1 LSRVQE
7 TDLKFF
13 IAHLAT
19 ETNTFA
25 AAPTG
30 LGAFEEVGIFHGDA
44 SRREPAGAGAFLHF
58 LRGLIEADGGEAVES
73 LCTLAQPGG
82 RTVRPVYE
90 ALRDEILADL
100 RAALPVDAVQLL
112 LHGAMAAD
120 GYDDCEGDLAA
131 RIREIVGPDVAIGL
145 ELDLHCHYTELMH
158 RSADVI
164 IAFKEYP
171 HIDTDERG
179 RELYRI
185 LSDVAARRARPV
197 TAVFD
202 CKMVGLWHTTREPMS
217 GFVRDMLAAE
227 REPGVLSV
235 SLGHGFPWGDVPE
248 AGGKLWVVADND
260 AALARAVAE
269 GLGRK
274 FWRLRETIGP
284 GIETIDEALDAAL
297 GDMTN
302 DLSNNA
308 HNDTHGDTPGGLSGR
323 RSGGPVVLADV
334 ADNPGGG
341 AAGDSTFILRRLL
354 ERGIANVVVGALWD
368 LGAVHI
374 CKSAGVGAELDLR
387 VGGKCGPASGAPV
400 DLRVRVR
407 AIVENHTQSALG
419 TRERLGDCVW
429 VEAAN
434 GLHIVLCS
442 IRTQTYGAD
451 AFTGLGITLAD
462 KAFIVVKS
470 TQHFHAEFAPLARQ
484 VRYVT
489 TPGAMSFDFAAIPYR
504 LRSLD
509 YWPRVALPHGAAEI

>member
-1 LSRVQE
+1 M
-7 TDLKFF
+7 KFF

-30 LGAFEEVGIFHGDA
+30 MGAFEEIGIFHGDA
-44 SRREPAGAGAFLHF
+44 SRRDPEGAGAFLRF
-58 LRGLIEADGGEAVES
+58 LRGLIEADGGQVVES
-73 LCTLAQPGG
+73 LCTLAQPAG
-82 RTVRPVYE
+82 RTVRHVYE
-90 ALRDEILADL
+90 TLRDGILSDL
-100 RAALPVDAVQLL
+100 RAAMPVDAVQLL

-145 ELDLHCHYTELMH
+145 ELDLHCHFTELMH

-185 LSDVAARRARPV
+185 LSDLAARRVRPV

-202 CKMVGLWHTTREPMS
+202 CRMVGLWHTTREPMR
-217 GFVRDMLAAE
+217 GFVKSMEAAE
-227 REPGVLSV
+227 RQPGVLSV

-248 AGGKLWVVADND
+248 AGAKLWVVTDND
-260 AALARAVAE
+260 PALARATAE
-269 GLGRK
+269 RLGAE
-274 FWRLRETIGP
+274 FWSLRHAIGP
-284 GIETIDEALDAAL
+284 DVSSIDDALDGAP
-297 GDMTN
+297 GD
-302 DLSNNA
+302 
-308 HNDTHGDTPGGLSGR
+308 
-323 RSGGPVVLADV
+323 GPVVIADV

-341 AAGDSTFILRRLL
+341 AAGDSTFILRRLV
-354 ERGIANVVVGALWD
+354 EREVADVAIGALWD
-368 LGAVHI
+368 LGAIHV
-374 CKSAGVGAELDLR
+374 CKSAGVGARLDLR
-387 VGGKCGPASGAPV
+387 IGGKCGPASGAPV
-400 DLRVRVR
+400 DLRVTVR

-451 AFTGLGITLAD
+451 AFTGMGITLAD

-470 TQHFHAEFAPLARQ
+470 TQHFHTEFAPLARK
-484 VRYVT
+484 VCYVT
-489 TPGAMSFDFAAIPYR
+489 TPGAMSFDFTAIPYS
-504 LRSLD
+504 LRALD
-509 YWPRVALPHGAAEI
+509 YWPRVEEPHGAAGI